1 MARQRNACGEDGVEG
16 PSTYKTPMLMA
27 IITPTFSFRF
37 MVKVQMIFQ
46 GKMAKTMSMA
56 PE

>member
-1 MARQRNACGEDGVEG
+1 MPAGKMVEG

-37 MVKVQMIFQ
+37 MVKVQMIFH
-46 GKMAKTMSMA
+46 GKMARTMSMA